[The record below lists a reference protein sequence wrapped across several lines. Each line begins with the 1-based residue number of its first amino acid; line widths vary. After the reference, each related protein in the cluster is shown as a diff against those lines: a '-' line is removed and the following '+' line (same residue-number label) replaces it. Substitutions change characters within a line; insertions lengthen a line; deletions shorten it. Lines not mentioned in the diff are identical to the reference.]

1 MEKRKKRFGDR
12 SYARRVSMT
21 GMQQISIDLKPNRCI
36 SDVYLNQKMDVTE
49 LSKYIEKKKK
59 EGIRITYFEAFVT
72 AIGKIMYNRKKLNY
86 FVSNRRMYE
95 HDEVVISFVA
105 KESFSDKAEEIMI
118 LIPIDPNDN
127 VYSIGK
133 KISEKV
139 KAGRNPE
146 EQKKEGANGAID
158 IVSKLPNLIRV
169 PIVGTIKFMDKKGFL
184 PSFLIKDNLYYSSMI
199 VSNLGAIKCGA
210 IFHNINDFGVCSS
223 LATMGEV
230 KNDQVVDEKGN
241 VKIRKVCEFGVNID
255 ERIADGYYFAK
266 SLQMVQHIF
275 DNPSLLEDNANEKIE
290 IGEIR

>member
-12 SYARRVSMT
+12 SYARRVYMT
-21 GMQQISIDLKPNRCI
+21 GMQQISIDLKPKRCI
-36 SDVYLNQKMDVTE
+36 SDVYINQKMDVTE

-139 KAGRNPE
+139 KAVRNPE

-169 PIVGTIKFMDKKGFL
+169 PVVGTIKFMDKKGFL

-266 SLQMVQHIF
+266 SLQMIQHIF

>member
-1 MEKRKKRFGDR
+1 MTKIKKKFGDR
-12 SYARRVSMT
+12 SYARRVPMT
-21 GMQQISIDLKPNRCI
+21 GMQQISIDLKPRRSI
-36 SDVYLNQKMDVTE
+36 SDVYINQKMDVTE
-49 LSKYIEKKKK
+49 LSKYIENKKK
-59 EGIRITYFEAFVT
+59 EGTRITYFEAFVT

-95 HDEVVISFVA
+95 HDNVVVSFVA
-105 KESFSDKAEEIMI
+105 KESFTDKAEEMMI
-118 LIPIDPNDN
+118 LIQIDPNDN
-127 VYSIGK
+127 VFSIGK
-133 KISEKV
+133 KIAEKV
-139 KAGRNPE
+139 SSVRDPKTR
-146 EQKKEGANGAID
+146 KKEGANVAID
-158 IVSKLPNLIRV
+158 VIGKLPNIIRI
-169 PIVGTIKFMDKKGFL
+169 PIVGIVKYMDKKGFL

-230 KNDQVVDEKGN
+230 KNDQFVDEKGN

-275 DNPSLLEDNANEKIE
+275 NNPSLLEDDANEKIE